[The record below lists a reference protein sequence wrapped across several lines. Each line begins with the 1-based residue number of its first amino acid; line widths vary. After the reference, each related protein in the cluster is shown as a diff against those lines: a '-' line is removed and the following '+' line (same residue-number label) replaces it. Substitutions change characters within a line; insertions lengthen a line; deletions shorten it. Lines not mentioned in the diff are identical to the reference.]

1 MKFFIMILMIG
12 KLFHGDLYNSGANGE
27 NRTHTPKPERDFKSR
42 ASTYSATLAHV
53 YIKSISKEMVARDR
67 IELSTQG
74 FSILCSTD
82 WAIGPLL
89 LLIKKWWWE
98 KDSNL
103 RSRRR
108 RIYSPQDLTTLQ
120 PHHNE
125 KVLKLIWMGY

>member
-1 MKFFIMILMIG
+1 MNFFIMIS
-12 KLFHGDLYNSGANGE
+12 KLFYGGIYITVVRMVRIELTLRNRNGILSPARLPIPPHSHMCIL
-27 NRTHTPKPERDFKSR
+27 N
-42 ASTYSATLAHV
+42 
-53 YIKSISKEMVARDR
+53 ISKEMVARDR